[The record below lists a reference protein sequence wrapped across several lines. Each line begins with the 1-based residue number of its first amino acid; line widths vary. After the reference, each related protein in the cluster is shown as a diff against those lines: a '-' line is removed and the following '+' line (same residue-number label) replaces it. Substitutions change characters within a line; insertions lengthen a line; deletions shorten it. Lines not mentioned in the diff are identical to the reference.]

1 MPNLVLDSLVPAF
14 LIEPVLRQARRFSRG
29 NSAVSGPDTS
39 GGPGIGEDNSSSTS
53 TAIPEEIETI
63 SPPLAPAAVSGRVA
77 SAPLAVANFTPPHVH
92 PCQTTTSSPSSSSL
106 QPTSPPLLTQPAL
119 SNLVEP
125 QSPSLFAEDND
136 MSDSANDGS
145 NNNNNQTWSEAGL
158 AAARAQAWAATS
170 AAPSPSSAAEDDWHR
185 VMRLRIL
192 DVQSRD
198 IPEKE
203 KAAMLHRLLTEN
215 HNRLRQQK
223 ISSGAGGKGAS
234 QNDMEGSAS
243 AEQKQGSSSY
253 LGALKFWQ
261 LSPGE
266 ASTTTKFLLTEED
279 IAPTFWKPKAG
290 SGCGHSSLSDDVF
303 GSAQSKSGTVGDGGS
318 GGQAEQRHLGCE
330 HYRRNVK
337 LQCNKCSKWYTCR
350 ICHNDNEDH
359 ELPRRET
366 KHMLCM
372 ACGFAQKASDECVK
386 CGQLA
391 ARYYCDECKL
401 WNDNPDVS
409 TYHCRECG
417 ICRIGAGLGKDF
429 VHCKE
434 CGICIAIETETS
446 HRCRS
451 GAMDSNCPICT
462 EDLFTSTKQIIHINP
477 CRHLIHKRCYDEYL
491 KSNYK
496 CPICSKTMSNMES
509 QFRKMDQH
517 IADQPM
523 PAEYRDVRAII
534 YCNDCEAKSQTLYH
548 WVGMKCSICQGYNTR
563 EIKVV
568 GAPIEMSSEAAR
580 LQEEMTGQQPQL
592 QGSMTEAALAAA
604 SQERTEAIDTG
615 LRILTD
621 AEEAVV
627 RRWATT
633 TERDGTNA
641 CAPPPFW
648 PPNLGRG
655 ETHEGI
661 DGDQSILDLPPR
673 LIEATALARGPGVFG
688 LADTPAGRLLA
699 MGYARHL
706 AAMDP
711 WERHDLGGPRP
722 AGARPVGGAAAAAA
736 AGQGE
741 RTDIDWA
748 LDWLGSIGLRS
759 DEEDEVESEDD
770 DSDSND
776 EDEDDDMAENGDEG
790 DDDDDDD
797 IVLTGHR

>member
-29 NSAVSGPDTS
+29 NAAVPGPDTA
-39 GGPGIGEDNSSSTS
+39 GGPGIGEDNLSSTS
-53 TAIPEEIETI
+53 TAIAEEIEII
-63 SPPLAPAAVSGRVA
+63 SSPLSPAAASGRVA
-77 SAPLAVANFTPPHVH
+77 SASLAVANFTPPHVH
-92 PCQTTTSSPSSSSL
+92 PCQTTSSSSL
-106 QPTSPPLLTQPAL
+106 PPTSSPLLTLPTL
-119 SNLVEP
+119 SDLAEP
-125 QSPSLFAEDND
+125 QSPSLFADDND
-136 MSDSANDGS
+136 MSNSTNDT
-145 NNNNNQTWSEAGL
+145 NNNQTWSEAGL
-158 AAARAQAWAATS
+158 AAARAQAWAATP
-170 AAPSPSSAAEDDWHR
+170 AAPLPSSASEDDWHR

-215 HNRLRQQK
+215 HHRLRQQK
-223 ISSGAGGKGAS
+223 ISSGAGGKGPI
-234 QNDMEGSAS
+234 QIGTEGSAS

-266 ASTTTKFLLTEED
+266 ASTATKFLLTEED
-279 IAPTFWKPKAG
+279 IAPTFWKPKNG
-290 SGCGHSSLSDDVF
+290 GGCGHSSLSDDVF
-303 GSAQSKSGTVGDGGS
+303 GSAQSKSAAVGDGSS
-318 GGQAEQRHLGCE
+318 GDQAEQRHLGCE

-337 LQCNKCSKWYTCR
+337 LQCNRCSKWYTCR

-372 ACGFAQKASDECVK
+372 ACGYAQRASDECVK

-568 GAPIEMSSEAAR
+568 GAPVEMSTEAAR
-580 LQEEMTGQQPQL
+580 LQEEMTGQQPPL
-592 QGSMTEAALAAA
+592 QGSMTDAALAAA
-604 SQERTEAIDTG
+604 SQERSESTESG
-615 LRILTD
+615 LRRLTD

-627 RRWATT
+627 RHWATT
-633 TERDGTNA
+633 TERDGLSA
-641 CAPPPFW
+641 RAPPPFW
-648 PPNLGRG
+648 PPSFGRG
-655 ETHEGI
+655 DAPEGI
-661 DGDQSILDLPPR
+661 NGDQSILDLPSR

-706 AAMDP
+706 AAMDA
-711 WERHDLGGPRP
+711 WERHDLGGQRP
-722 AGARPVGGAAAAAA
+722 AGARPVGGDGRSLAVGATV
-736 AGQGE
+736 GQGE

-759 DEEDEVESEDD
+759 DEEDGDESEDD
-770 DSDSND
+770 DSDSNG
-776 EDEDDDMAENGDEG
+776 EDEYKAGNGDEG

-797 IVLTGHR
+797 DDIVLMGHR